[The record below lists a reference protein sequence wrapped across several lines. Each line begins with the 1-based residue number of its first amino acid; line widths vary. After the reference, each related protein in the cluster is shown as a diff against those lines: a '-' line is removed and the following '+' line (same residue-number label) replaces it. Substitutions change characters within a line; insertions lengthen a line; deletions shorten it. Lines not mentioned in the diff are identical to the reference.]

1 MKYNLP
7 QKQRNFQ
14 LKGEKKNS
22 ILQNENGRFNLS
34 KKTII
39 FLVIILIIAIL
50 IFIYFFSQNGNKKL
64 NLGNNLSNKSNQ
76 EIEEYILNI
85 SSYEADI
92 VMTVESNK
100 NTTQYK
106 LRQSYT
112 SPNLEKQVVEEPSNI
127 QGLETIYDGTKLTI
141 KNTKLNL
148 STVYEN
154 YSYLTDNFLWLNSF
168 IEDYKLAKKNGKNY
182 QIYEEN
188 NKVIMTVKLESS
200 NPYAS
205 YKQLF
210 IDKQN
215 GKIEKLIVQDKN
227 QKNLVYILYNEIKI
241 NSLEKEEVLAFKL
254 R

>member
-100 NTTQYK
+100 TTTQYK